1 MTRGAPRGSAA
12 PASLPPD
19 PLPGLDPAWS
29 RLVTAVDGDGRE
41 RTWHVLDTGTRHG
54 ATAGD
59 TAEVPPAGTLL
70 CVHGNP
76 TWSYLWRDLLAA
88 APPGWRVVAIDH
100 LDMGFSERTRTLRSL
115 ARRVEDLEVVVR
127 ALQLD
132 GPIVPVAHDWGGPI
146 ALGWSLRNHSR
157 LGGIVLTNTA
167 VHQPDGARA
176 PSLIRAARTPG
187 VLDTAC
193 VRTPTF
199 IRGTLGLVQA
209 SLPDEVRA
217 AYHAPYLTPD
227 RRHAIGAFVRDIP
240 LEDDH
245 RSAPA
250 LDAIAAGLE
259 ALTDVPALLVWGAKD
274 PVFSDLYLH
283 DLQDRLPH
291 AQVQRAAGASHL
303 APEDVDLAAVVRR
316 WIASLEAD
324 DTPSPVDGTV
334 PEAFHFDGA
343 AEDDVAAEG
352 DAAAARNPLWA
363 ALEDP
368 ALQGRPAIV
377 EVADR
382 EDAAPTI
389 VTFDQLAAN
398 VTSLAAALADRGVRP
413 GDRVALLVEP
423 GADLAT
429 CLYACWRLGAVV
441 VVADAGLGARGIT
454 HALKSAAPDHLIA
467 IPKALAAARA
477 LRWPGRPIAVG
488 DLSPAALKAAGADTT
503 VAQLIAAG
511 ASLPPPAE
519 PGPDAEAAVVFTS
532 GATGPSKGVVYR
544 HRQIEAQR
552 DALRRTYDITPDDR
566 LVAAFAPFALFGPLL
581 GITSVVPDMD
591 VTSPG
596 TLKASAMAQAAVA
609 IDATLVFASP
619 AALVSVLTGAD
630 ELSTAQRD
638 PLRRVRLLLSAGA
651 PVPAELLR
659 AFGSLFPNAEPH
671 TPYGMTE
678 ALPVADISLAQIDA
692 AGTGNGVCVGQP
704 ISGVEVAISPLDG
717 AGEATGALTRS
728 ADVTGEVCV
737 RAAHVK
743 DRYDRLWAT
752 EAAGSRNPGWHR
764 SGDVGHLD
772 ADGRLW
778 IEGRLVHIITTA
790 DGVVTPVAIE
800 RRVETL
806 AEVAMAAAVGV
817 GPAGTQQ
824 VVVVIAPS
832 DGDRHRGLA
841 SQDLTDTV
849 RHLLDVEVA
858 AVLQTPSLPVD
869 IRHNSKID
877 RAAIAT
883 WAGEV
888 LDGGRVTRL

>member
-1 MTRGAPRGSAA
+1 MSRSAPRGSAA
-12 PASLPPD
+12 PAALPPHA
-19 PLPGLDPAWS
+19 LPGLDPTWS
-29 RLVTAVDGDGRE
+29 RLVSAVDADGRE
-41 RTWHVLDTGTRHG
+41 RTWHVLDTGR
-54 ATAGD
+54 ATAAG
-59 TAEVPPAGTLL
+59 TGGTGGTLL

-115 ARRVEDLEVVVR
+115 ARRVEDLEVVVT

-167 VHQPDGARA
+167 VHQPEGARA

-199 IRGTLGLVQA
+199 IRGTLGLA
-209 SLPDEVRA
+209 ESSPPDEVRA

-240 LEDDH
+240 LEPDH

-259 ALTDVPALLVWGAKD
+259 ALTDVPVLLVWGAKD

-291 AQVQRAAGASHL
+291 AQVQRVAQASHL
-303 APEDVDLAAVVRR
+303 VPEDVDLAPIVDR
-316 WIASLEAD
+316 WIGSLQAD

-334 PEAFHFDGA
+334 PEAFHL
-343 AEDDVAAEG
+343 
-352 DAAAARNPLWA
+352 DAAAERNPLWA

-368 ALQGRPAIV
+368 SLQGRPAIV
-377 EVADR
+377 EVADTA
-382 EDAAPTI
+382 DTAPTI

-398 VTSLAAALADRGVRP
+398 VTALAAALAERGVAP

-503 VAQLIAAG
+503 LAQLIEAG
-511 ASLPPPAE
+511 ASLPAPAE

-596 TLKASAMAQAAVA
+596 TLKASALAQAAVA

-630 ELSTAQRD
+630 QLSTAQRD
-638 PLRRVRLLLSAGA
+638 PLNRVRLLLSAGA

-659 AFGSLFPNAEPH
+659 AFGSLLPNAEPH

-704 ISGVEVAISPLDG
+704 VSGVEVAISPLDD
-717 AGEATGALTRS
+717 AGEATGALTRAS
-728 ADVTGEVCV
+728 EVTGEVCV

-752 EAAGSRNPGWHR
+752 EAASSRNPGWHR

-778 IEGRLVHIITTA
+778 IEGRLIHIITTA

-806 AEVAMAAAVGV
+806 AGVAMAAAVGV

-824 VVVVIAPS
+824 VVVVVAPS
-832 DGDRHRGLA
+832 DGGRDRGLA

-849 RHLLDVEVA
+849 RNVVDVEVA
-858 AVLQTPSLPVD
+858 AVLLTPALPVD

-877 RAAIAT
+877 RAAIAD
-883 WAGEV
+883 WAATV
-888 LDGGRVTRL
+888 LGGGRVTRL

>member
-1 MTRGAPRGSAA
+1 VSRGAPRGAEA
-12 PASLPPD
+12 PASIPPRRY
-19 PLPGLDPAWS
+19 PGIDPAWS
-29 RLVTAVDGDGRE
+29 RLVTAVDADGRE
-41 RTWHVLDTGTRHG
+41 RTWHVLDTGRPSDGTDG
-54 ATAGD
+54 
-59 TAEVPPAGTLL
+59 GTLL

-76 TWSYLWRDLLAA
+76 TWSYLWRDLLAS

-115 ARRVEDLEVVVR
+115 ARRVEDLDVVVKT
-127 ALQLD
+127 LQLD

-146 ALGWSLRNHSR
+146 ALGWSLRHHSR

-167 VHQPDGARA
+167 VHQPEGATA

-187 VLDTAC
+187 VLDNVC

-199 IRGTLGLVQA
+199 LRGALALAQP
-209 SLPDEVRA
+209 SLSDDVRD
-217 AYHAPYLTPD
+217 AYLAPYLTPD

-240 LEDDH
+240 LEPDH
-245 RSAPA
+245 RSAGT
-250 LDAIAAGLE
+250 LDAIVAGLQT
-259 ALTDVPALLVWGAKD
+259 LTDVPVLLVWGAKD

-291 AQVQRAAGASHL
+291 AQVQRVAGASHL
-303 APEDVDLAAVVRR
+303 APEDVDLPAIVTR
-316 WIASLEAD
+316 WVAGLGAD
-324 DTPSPVDGTV
+324 EGLSPVDGTA
-334 PEAFHFDGA
+334 PGAFDL
-343 AEDDVAAEG
+343 
-352 DAAAARNPLWA
+352 DAATDRVPLWA

-368 ALQGRPAIV
+368 ELEGRPAIV

-382 EDAAPTI
+382 PDGEPTI
-389 VTFDQLAAN
+389 VTFDRLAAN
-398 VTSLAAALADRGVRP
+398 VVSLAAALADRGVRP

-423 GADLAT
+423 GVDLAT

-441 VVADAGLGARGIT
+441 VIADAGLGARGIT
-454 HALKSAAPDHLIA
+454 HALQSAAPDHLIA

-488 DLSPAALKAAGADTT
+488 DLSPTALKAAGADTT
-503 VAQLIAAG
+503 LARLIEAG

-519 PGPDAEAAVVFTS
+519 PGPDDEAAVVFTS

-596 TLKASAMAQAAVA
+596 TLRASALAQAAVA

-619 AALVSVLTGAD
+619 AALVSVLTGAG

-638 PLRRVRLLLSAGA
+638 PLSRVRLLLSAGA

-659 AFGSLFPNAEPH
+659 AFGSLLPNAEPH

-678 ALPVADISLAQIDA
+678 ALPVADISLAEIEA
-692 AGTGNGVCVGQP
+692 AGTGNGVCVGHP
-704 ISGVEVAISPLDG
+704 VSGVEVAISPLDDEG
-717 AGEATGALTRS
+717 AATGALTRR
-728 ADVTGEVCV
+728 AEVTGEVCV

-752 EAAGSRNPGWHR
+752 EAASSRDRGWHR

-778 IEGRLVHIITTA
+778 IEGRLIHIITTA
-790 DGVVTPVAIE
+790 AGVVTPVAIE

-806 AEVAMAAAVGV
+806 AGVAMAAAVGV
-817 GPAGTQQ
+817 GPEGTQQ

-832 DGDRHRGLA
+832 DGARHRGLA
-841 SQDLTDTV
+841 SQQLTDTV
-849 RHLLDVEVA
+849 RNVVNVEVA
-858 AVLQTPSLPVD
+858 AVLQAPSLPVD

-877 RAAIAT
+877 RAAIAD
-883 WAGEV
+883 WAENV
-888 LDGGRVTRL
+888 LAGARPPKL